1 MSPREKLW
9 IAIGLAGAGLLLLL
23 GLTVGGTA
31 ASRARHVALKSWND
45 RAFKARYVESQLRD
59 MDNGSATLTLS
70 YDLVN
75 LTNTDYHFAPGPGLI
90 VAKELVTGGGLSQ
103 EEPLHLS
110 YPAFLPAGQTV
121 RIAVEVTR
129 PFQWPLEEDPAYVN
143 KLRDFVKDR
152 LANIRKLVVFD
163 EASHCQFELP
173 GAWNELQESQAS
185 Y

>member
-1 MSPREKLW
+1 MLPRKELW
-9 IAIGLAGAGLLLLL
+9 IAIGLAGTGLLLLL
-23 GLTVGGTA
+23 ALTVGGTA
-31 ASRARHVALKSWND
+31 SSRARHLALKSWND
-45 RAFKARYVESQLRD
+45 KAFKARYAGSQLKD
-59 MDNGSATLTLS
+59 MDNGSATLTLT
-70 YDLVN
+70 YDLEN
-75 LTNTDYHFAPGPGLI
+75 LTDTDYHFAPGPGLI
-90 VAKELVTGGGLSQ
+90 VAKEFVSGGGLSQ

-152 LANIRKLVVFD
+152 LANTREFVLFD
-163 EASHCQFELP
+163 EASHCQIELP
-173 GAWNELQESQAS
+173 GAWNELQERQAS

>member
-1 MSPREKLW
+1 MLPRKKLW
-9 IAIGLAGAGLLLLL
+9 ILAGLAGSGLLLLL

-31 ASRARHVALKSWND
+31 ASRARLVAIKPWND
-45 RAFKARYVESQLRD
+45 TAFKARYVGSQLKG
-59 MDNGSATLTLS
+59 MYNGSATLTLS
-70 YDLVN
+70 YDLEN

-90 VAKELVTGGGLSQ
+90 VAKEFVSGGGLSQ

-152 LANIRKLVVFD
+152 LANTRKFVVFD
-163 EASHCQFELP
+163 EASHCQIELP
-173 GAWNELQESQAS
+173 GAWNELQGSQAS